1 MWTMTR
7 SSGFTLLEL
16 LLAVSLLTVLI
27 SLSVP
32 SVTAILKRQEFQ
44 EVAGQVEVFLQ
55 DVRREAVM
63 SGQPR
68 WIRHSSGDRMLV
80 SGLLGEPV
88 THSLQLPEG
97 YEFSRCEL
105 AEPLATEQLG
115 DLGLEAVKLMWS
127 PEVQWYPDGTTDDLR
142 FEVSNPD
149 GRTFQFDLRGLTGQV
164 KISRGTVPL
173 DGGR

>member
-1 MWTMTR
+1 MRTMTR
-7 SSGFTLLEL
+7 PTGFTLLEL

-27 SLSVP
+27 SLAVP
-32 SVTAILKRQEFQ
+32 SVTAVLKRQEFQ

-97 YEFSRCEL
+97 YKFSRTEL
-105 AEPLATEQLG
+105 AEPLETEQLG

-127 PEVQWYPDGTTDDLR
+127 PEVQWQPDGTTDDLQ
-142 FEVSNPD
+142 FEVSNSD
-149 GRTFQFDLRGLTGQV
+149 GRTFLFELRGLTGQL
-164 KISRGTVPL
+164 KISRGTAPHE
-173 DGGR
+173 GGR